1 MQKYTSFL
9 NKTVFNSQSNAASA
23 NKMQP
28 TEATLKSIL
37 QFAASYRVV
46 KIGKNQFIETNL
58 N

>member
-9 NKTVFNSQSNAASA
+9 NKTVFKTQTNAASET
-23 NKMQP
+23 KMQP
-28 TEATLKSIL
+28 SEATLKSIL